1 MKPALLCAALLCA
14 LPLCA
19 AAATTATAAI
29 GQTIDPARSS
39 VTATFTQMGVP
50 VEGRFAKVGG
60 EIVYS
65 SAAPTAARAHVVIDT
80 ASFDLDD
87 AGYNRELHKPEW
99 FDVQRFPRA
108 TFDSETVKAGAPG
121 QFQVSGKLTIKGRSV
136 TVAGPL
142 SLRDDGGAAVI
153 EGRWPIRRLAFGIGA
168 GEWKDTSVLADE
180 VVVSFRLVV
189 PRPK

>member
-1 MKPALLCAALLCA
+1 MKPALPCAALLCV
-14 LPLCA
+14 A
-19 AAATTATAAI
+19 AAFITASTAAL
-29 GQTIDPARSS
+29 GQPIDPARSS

-50 VEGRFAKVGG
+50 VEGRFTKVGG

>member
-1 MKPALLCAALLCA
+1 V
-14 LPLCA
+14 CA
-19 AAATTATAAI
+19 AAAAPA
-29 GQTIDPARSS
+29 QTIDAARSS

-50 VEGRFAKVGG
+50 VEGRFTKVGG
-60 EIVYS
+60 ELVYA
-65 SAAPTAARAHVVIDT
+65 SATPIAARAHVVIDT

-121 QFQVSGKLTIKGRSV
+121 QFEVSGKLTIKGRSV
-136 TVAGPL
+136 TVSGPL
-142 SLRDDGGAAVI
+142 TLRDDGGATVI

-180 VVVSFRLVV
+180 VVVRFRLVV